1 MPYHPSFE
9 DGIYDAQPK
18 HEEVALSLTERLRE
32 RESEVRLLRQENWD
46 LQNQL
51 RLRGNPINL
60 DVAYEDLLA
69 HLKER
74 EANFHSESTEHAERQ
89 RNLEKEIRKLKDK
102 SHASRKLLDDQEMQI
117 SLMEKEGEDQ
127 HKHISSIKKEANN
140 ELSKMQKQLDA
151 VVNDNNEKH
160 LRIVELLIEAD
171 HGKQREIE
179 DQEMLA
185 RLADRI
191 DNHAHDR
198 DNLERINEDLQRR
211 LEVQRHL
218 LREKEDE
225 ILHVERSRDERENM
239 LSDDLNRM
247 SNGMNEIIETQQ
259 KNLQDQEE
267 IIHLLYQ
274 KVDRYQAIIDDAD
287 YVTQEQRNAIESL
300 STEIERVQNSG
311 FLSQLDKML
320 WCGSKSIDNSTRK
333 LLLDSAR

>member
-1 MPYHPSFE
+1 M
-9 DGIYDAQPK
+9 
-18 HEEVALSLTERLRE
+18 
-32 RESEVRLLRQENWD
+32 
-46 LQNQL
+46 
-51 RLRGNPINL
+51 
-60 DVAYEDLLA
+60 
-69 HLKER
+69 
-74 EANFHSESTEHAERQ
+74 
-89 RNLEKEIRKLKDK
+89 
-102 SHASRKLLDDQEMQI
+102 
-117 SLMEKEGEDQ
+117 
-127 HKHISSIKKEANN
+127 
-140 ELSKMQKQLDA
+140 
-151 VVNDNNEKH
+151 NDNNEKH

-198 DNLERINEDLQRR
+198 DNLELINEDLQRR
-211 LEVQRHL
+211 LEIQRHL

-225 ILHVERSRDERENM
+225 ILHVERSRDERENI

-247 SNGMNEIIETQQ
+247 SNGMNDIIETQQ

-267 IIHLLYQ
+267 IIHFLYQ
-274 KVDRYQAIIDDAD
+274 KIDRYQAIIDDAD
-287 YVTQEQRNAIESL
+287 YVTQEQRNEIKSL

-333 LLLDSAR
+333 SLLDSAR

>member
-1 MPYHPSFE
+1 VPYHPSFE

-18 HEEVALSLTERLRE
+18 HKEVALSLTERLRE
-32 RESEVRLLRQENWD
+32 RESEVRLLRQENWE

-74 EANFHSESTEHAERQ
+74 EANFHSESMEHAERQ

-127 HKHISSIKKEANN
+127 HKHILSIKEEANN

-160 LRIVELLIEAD
+160 LRIVELLNEAD

-211 LEVQRHL
+211 LEIQRHL

-225 ILHVERSRDERENM
+225 ILHRENM

-247 SNGMNEIIETQQ
+247 SYGLNEIIETQQ

-267 IIHLLYQ
+267 IIHFLYQ
-274 KVDRYQAIIDDAD
+274 KIDRYQAIIDDAD
-287 YVTQEQRNAIESL
+287 YVTQEQRNEIKSL

-333 LLLDSAR
+333 SLLDSA